1 MAAALLLI
9 RYCVLFTF
17 WTLSDAKIEIVAGE
31 PDVKVND
38 RYLLLCKAGGEGTIT
53 WFFNDEEVEE
63 DNEDFLTEKLDETS
77 SKLIINAAKLS
88 NTGTYTCKCEY
99 DSGGDKET
107 SADVFVYEPIT
118 FGKTATYHEFL
129 KGGQALIPCVA
140 TGKPAVEVQ
149 WYRSSTQLGTDGMR
163 GTLATASSGFFCG
176 KPRITVR
183 PDNILQIDDIQREDR
198 GTYTCKAFIKGR
210 PLFETLDISVVVNT
224 QPVVEIHEKQKTVK
238 SGPDSTVSITCSTSG
253 EPKPEITWSIPT
265 ALDSSRHEFN
275 SDRSELTIKPVK
287 REDKGEYICT
297 AKNKI
302 GESTVTAFLD
312 VSEHPVV
319 ILSQSE
325 VKVKPG
331 EMVAVSCNISGH
343 PMPSLQWIKKGPD
356 GNTGFSSSGRIKVQG
371 SDLIIEKVA
380 PSDGGLYSC
389 IANSSSGIKEEDFSL
404 QTSPGKPSQVSVNP
418 GAAAASFNLS
428 KAVVDGGSTITA
440 YILQWRQDP
449 QQKWN
454 EMVINSTDPLVAT
467 PLLPYSEYSF
477 RLAARNIVGQGEFS
491 DISNARTLGE
501 REPDKPF
508 LTDKEIKFEE
518 NIARL
523 PFKQLD
529 TGGSPISFYTVHYKA
544 DKDDEWR
551 EKDLLPNATEIYLH
565 DLQYSSDYQL
575 KIVAHNP
582 NGPSMPA
589 MLNFTV
595 PQSSAVSKPGLGK
608 GGVVGIVMLVFLVLL
623 IAVDATCC
631 YTNRCGMLMF
641 LAVKLFGQKVPGS
654 KVMEEGD
661 GNGTAIDM
669 KVNGLASPRGS
680 IPKQQAQNS
689 APPGVQSEVTCDK
702 APLTK
707 FEKAPANGDPT
718 TDA

>member
-1 MAAALLLI
+1 MAAAQLLM

-17 WTLSDAKIEIVAGE
+17 WTLSDAKLEIVAGE
-31 PDVKVND
+31 PDVKLND
-38 RYLLLCKAGGEGTIT
+38 RHLMLCKAGGEGTIT
-53 WFFNDEEVEE
+53 WLFEDEEVDE
-63 DNEDFLTEKLDETS
+63 DSEGLVIEKLDESS
-77 SKLIINAAKLS
+77 SKLIINSAQLS
-88 NTGTYTCKCEY
+88 NTGKYTCRCEY
-99 DSGGDKET
+99 DSGATKET
-107 SADVFVYEPIT
+107 SIDIFVYGPVS
-118 FGKTATYHEFL
+118 FGQTTKYHEFL
-129 KGGQALIPCVA
+129 KGETALIPCVA
-140 TGKPAVEVQ
+140 TGKPAVEIQ
-149 WYRSSTQLGTDGMR
+149 WHRSSTQLGTDG
-163 GTLATASSGFFCG
+163 
-176 KPRITVR
+176 KQRITVR
-183 PDNILQIDDIQREDR
+183 RDNFLQIDDIQREDR
-198 GTYTCKAFIKGR
+198 GTYTCKAYIKGR
-210 PLFETLDISVVVNT
+210 PISDTLNISVVVNT
-224 QPVVEIHEKQKTVK
+224 LPVVEIQEKRKTVK

-253 EPKPEITWSIPT
+253 EPQPQITWSIPT
-265 ALDSSRHEFN
+265 ALDSTRHEFN
-275 SDRSELTIKPVK
+275 SDKSELTIKSVK
-287 REDKGEYICT
+287 REDTGEYICT

-302 GESTVTAFLD
+302 GESTATTFLD

-325 VKVKPG
+325 VRVKPG

-343 PMPSLQWIKKGPD
+343 PMPSLHWIKKGPD
-356 GNTGFSSSGRIKVQG
+356 GNTGFSSSGRIKVRG

-404 QTSPGKPSQVSVNP
+404 QTLPGKPSQVSVNP
-418 GAAAASFNLS
+418 GAAAATFNLS
-428 KAVVDGGSTITA
+428 TAVMDGGSSITA
-440 YILQWRQDP
+440 YVLQWKQGS
-449 QQKWN
+449 QQWN
-454 EMVINSTDPLVAT
+454 EMVINSTDPLVVT

-501 REPDKPF
+501 RGEPAKPF

-518 NIARL
+518 NIARI
-523 PFKQLD
+523 PFRQLD
-529 TGGSPISFYTVHYKA
+529 TGGSPISFYVVHYKTN
-544 DKDDEWR
+544 KDDEWR
-551 EKDLLPNATEIYLH
+551 EKELLPNATEIYLH

-575 KIVAHNP
+575 KIVAYNP
-582 NGPSMPA
+582 KGSSTPA

-595 PQSSAVSKPGLGK
+595 PQASAVSKPGLGK
-608 GGVVGIVMLVFLVLL
+608 GGVVGIVMLIFLVLL